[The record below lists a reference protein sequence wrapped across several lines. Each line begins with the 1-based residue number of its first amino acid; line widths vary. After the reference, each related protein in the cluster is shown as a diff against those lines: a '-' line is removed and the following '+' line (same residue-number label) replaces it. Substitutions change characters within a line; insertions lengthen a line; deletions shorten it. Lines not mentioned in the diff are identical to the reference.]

1 MIGESR
7 VRAHKPRPPQ
17 MGAGLFLGAASRV
30 NASTSVSLKTR
41 VFDDFSGGV
50 GDWVN
55 VRGKL
60 TTTGGSSPD
69 ITADT
74 DIFNPLSYVIG
85 AAGYHRTEMLS
96 DSVRVKVTVPD
107 GLIINGTSQFWF
119 CGDAAMTHYY
129 GVEVSTVLGI
139 SSLSIIKGSSPNSW
153 ERFKTTLTPL
163 TAGDSIE
170 GWYDQRDSVVRM
182 YHEGSEIAAL
192 PVPPTDIPHG
202 PGRRRVGV
210 IMAADWWIAP
220 GGNFA
225 SFEAWDVYTPGP
237 VIRDAIDS
245 PSVDAGWDVVAGG
258 LAVHQWPLRP
268 NTLGPDF
275 PLAFQNAAAV
285 RDVEVGSDSVR
296 VVINVLNR
304 GAGKFTV
311 ALCSDAAMTNW
322 LGIQFETGLVNN
334 KVHTCLGTGPTD
346 YTRPGESVW
355 QLTENGAVFT
365 ITFDL
370 PSKTLSLF
378 KGERLEKPIIQLV
391 DSGDFVSH
399 GVGHRHVGLVWEAAA
414 LSPGVEPAGV
424 EVYEVTSEFPLPPY
438 EDLP

>member
-1 MIGESR
+1 MNG
-7 VRAHKPRPPQ
+7 
-17 MGAGLFLGAASRV
+17 
-30 NASTSVSLKTR
+30 NSVSRGHKASAPPLSGALHVGVVSSAVHDSSITLHTR
-41 VFDDFSGGV
+41 VYDDFSNGV
-50 GDWVN
+50 DDWIN

-60 TTTGGSSPD
+60 TTTGGSTPD
-69 ITADT
+69 ITADSNLF
-74 DIFNPLSYVIG
+74 DPLSWVIG
-85 AAGYHRTEMLS
+85 AAGYHRTEMLT
-96 DSVRVKVTVPD
+96 DNVRVKVTIPD
-107 GLIINGTSQFWF
+107 GPIINGTSKFWF
-119 CGDAAMTHYY
+119 CGDKEMRHYY
-129 GVEVSTVLGI
+129 GIEVSTILGV
-139 SSLSIIKGSSPNSW
+139 SRLSIIKGTSPNSW
-153 ERFKTTLTPL
+153 KKYETTITPL
-163 TAGDSIE
+163 SSGDSVE
-170 GWYDQRDSVVRM
+170 GWYDHRDSVIRC
-182 YHEGSEIAAL
+182 YHEGSEVAAL
-192 PVPPTDIPHG
+192 PVSPTDIPHG
-202 PGRRRVGV
+202 PGRRWVGV
-210 IMAADWWIAP
+210 IMAADWWDAP

-225 SFEAWDVYTPGP
+225 DFEAWDVFLPGP
-237 VIRDAIDS
+237 VIRDTIDGPAVDPRWTVLDNGVAI
-245 PSVDAGWDVVAGG
+245 
-258 LAVHQWPLRP
+258 HRWPLRP
-268 NTLGPDF
+268 NTLGPDNVF
-275 PLAFQNAAAV
+275 FSDAAV
-285 RDVEVGSDSVR
+285 VWDEEIGTDSVR
-296 VVINVLNR
+296 FVMNVLNR

-311 ALCSDAAMTNW
+311 ALCSNASMTNW